1 MATLQTFQ
9 DLRLRLMAIA
19 YRMLGSF
26 AEAEDALQDAWLR
39 WQEADDA
46 GIRDPAA
53 WLATTVSRLCIDRLT
68 SARARHESYPGEWL
82 PEPVITSEAI
92 DAESISLGFLVVLE
106 RLNPTERAAFV
117 LHKVF
122 DYSHREVG
130 EILGMTEATV
140 RQTFH
145 RAQAHVAEHR
155 PRFHASREQHERLL
169 NAFASA
175 LSSGRVDDIE
185 RVLAA
190 DATLW
195 TDGGGKVRGAA
206 GRPVHGAVIIARS
219 YHGLVTKNASI
230 ARDQTFEVREVNG
243 WPALVG
249 MNAGKVNAI
258 ITIETD
264 GERITAIRSVVNP
277 DKLALQALS

>member
-39 WQEADDA
+39 WQEADEA

-53 WLATTVSRLCIDRLT
+53 WLVTTMSRLCIDRLP
-68 SARARHESYPGEWL
+68 SARARRESYPGEWL
-82 PEPVITSEAI
+82 PEPVITSEPI

-106 RLNPTERAAFV
+106 RLNPTERAVFV

-155 PRFHASREQHERLL
+155 PRFHASRE
-169 NAFASA
+169 
-175 LSSGRVDDIE
+175 
-185 RVLAA
+185 
-190 DATLW
+190 
-195 TDGGGKVRGAA
+195 
-206 GRPVHGAVIIARS
+206 
-219 YHGLVTKNASI
+219 
-230 ARDQTFEVREVNG
+230 
-243 WPALVG
+243 
-249 MNAGKVNAI
+249 
-258 ITIETD
+258 
-264 GERITAIRSVVNP
+264 
-277 DKLALQALS
+277 